1 MVNSTS
7 KPSLIISSQ
16 NKGWKSI
23 IVEEFQQPSG
33 TIASGFQQE
42 HTIYLSLRTCSG
54 RIVQAIDNRSYTG
67 LYTKGDLTI
76 IPAKLSGTYHA
87 YDDDRYLQIRI
98 PQNLLEQVAIE
109 ALDTDIERLELR
121 TKLRDRNI
129 KIEQLAMM
137 LRAELYEGNNG
148 EGQLYVESLAN
159 ALVVNLLRNYSSIE
173 PLVTIYS
180 GGLGDRALLKVTDYI
195 KDRLNQSIKIK
206 DLAAFIGISQFHFSR
221 LFKESTGKT
230 PYQYVIE
237 QRIELAKRLLKRED
251 RAITDIALDCGF
263 NSQSHLGKHFR
274 RATGITP
281 RQYRQN

>member
-1 MVNSTS
+1 MVNSTP
-7 KPSLIISSQ
+7 KPLLIISSQ

-33 TIASGFQQE
+33 TIASGFRQE
-42 HTIYLSLRTCSG
+42 HTIYLSLTTCSG

-67 LYTKGDLTI
+67 LYTRGDLTI
-76 IPAKLSGTYHA
+76 IPAELSGSYQA

-109 ALDTDIERLELR
+109 ALNTDIERLELR
-121 TKLRDRNI
+121 TELRDRNI

-159 ALVVNLLRNYSSIE
+159 ALAINLLRNYSRIE

-263 NSQSHLGKHFR
+263 NSHSHLGKHFR